1 MINFEILGLGLVIAV
16 IIYYLMR
23 IPGLRLNPSS
33 LYSGASAFCFTVFFM
48 AVKFSLDPIMG
59 WGPAHTWTRLPYGTY
74 PIWMLGFLSLGIGLM
89 FLSKSI
95 EINRRVDRKV

>member
-23 IPGLRLNPSS
+23 IPGLRLNSSS

-48 AVKFSLDPIMG
+48 AVKFSIDPVMG
-59 WGPAHTWTRLPYGTY
+59 WGPAHTWARLPYGTY
-74 PIWMLGFLSLGIGLM
+74 PIWMFGYFSLAFSLSFLA
-89 FLSKSI
+89 KSI
-95 EINRRVDRKV
+95 EYNNKGE